1 MAQQPIY
8 DAEGEQ
14 LLMSRLWAP
23 TIADDP
29 EAFVLFA
36 FPWGQPN
43 TPLAKFKGPRTW
55 QRKILRKIAT
65 HIKTNRGQV
74 DMDALRQAVAS
85 GRGIGKSALVAWLIL
100 WMLTTRIGSS
110 VIVSANSEAQLR
122 SVTWGEL
129 QKWATMVIN
138 NHWWES
144 SATKLVPAKWLTEL
158 VERDLKKGTR
168 YWAAEGKLWSEEN
181 PDSYAGVHNHDGMM
195 LIFDEASRYSGQ
207 HLVGRCGLLYGTH
220 TGQVL
225 VRVLQPPA

>member
-65 HIKTNRGQV
+65 HIKTNRGRSTWTPCAKRWPPV
-74 DMDALRQAVAS
+74 EAS
-85 GRGIGKSALVAWLIL
+85 VSPRSLP
-100 WMLTTRIGSS
+100 GSS
-110 VIVSANSEAQLR
+110 
-122 SVTWGEL
+122 
-129 QKWATMVIN
+129 
-138 NHWWES
+138 
-144 SATKLVPAKWLTEL
+144 
-158 VERDLKKGTR
+158 
-168 YWAAEGKLWSEEN
+168 
-181 PDSYAGVHNHDGMM
+181 
-195 LIFDEASRYSGQ
+195 
-207 HLVGRCGLLYGTH
+207 CGC
-220 TGQVL
+220 
-225 VRVLQPPA
+225 